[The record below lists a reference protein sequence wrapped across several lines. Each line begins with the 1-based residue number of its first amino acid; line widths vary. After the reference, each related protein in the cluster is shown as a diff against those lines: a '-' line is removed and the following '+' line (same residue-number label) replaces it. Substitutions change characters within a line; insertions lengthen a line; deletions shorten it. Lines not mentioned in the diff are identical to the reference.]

1 MWSGKRGLPLLKELF
16 LQLPAQAAVLQLQS
30 CYIFTNTSL
39 WYFHQQFLAQCSS
52 STNNFFDLHQTL
64 VLNHQCCHHESMTNT
79 HFSQLS
85 ISFLFYLV
93 VSNILYFH
101 PYLGRMI
108 QSEEHIFQQGGH
120 HQLVLFASSFPS
132 VLQQVFNHFPPFQL
146 RNHRNGIKK
155 TRRRGNS
162 ELGTREELKLDKKT
176 DLWWKNS
183 GYMMA
188 TVYIY
193 TYVCVCVWICKI
205 Y

>member
-1 MWSGKRGLPLLKELF
+1 MLPSWINDEHSLFTAFHWFSLLFGGFE
-16 LQLPAQAAVLQLQS
+16 
-30 CYIFTNTSL
+30 
-39 WYFHQQFLAQCSS
+39 YFICSS
-52 STNNFFDLHQTL
+52 L
-64 VLNHQCCHHESMTNT
+64 
-79 HFSQLS
+79 
-85 ISFLFYLV
+85 
-93 VSNILYFH
+93 
-101 PYLGRMI
+101 LGEMI
-108 QSEEHIFQQGGH
+108 QSEEHIFQQAGN

-162 ELGTREELKLDKKT
+162 ELGTREELKLDRKT

-193 TYVCVCVWICKI
+193 IHTYICVCEYVKSTNYFCSKFMTSLNWCRIFCI
-205 Y
+205 NQEYH